1 MLQIE
6 AVADKASLQAVSWLP
21 EGAVRLLDQRRL
33 PELVSHDCHD
43 EVEVLAAMRCGVV
56 VGAAALGVAAAFG
69 VALAARQLVTPVR
82 DWSQELEPV
91 IAAFSALGPMA
102 ANLQWALGIMRQTLT
117 GIASDA
123 DVPGRLLQA
132 AEAIAGADA
141 EANQS
146 MARFGLQLLRRHHSA
161 EQKLMLLGY
170 SGELSGGGGG
180 TAMGVVQAAHRAGV
194 LKEVLVGEASPSRSG
209 ARLAAWELQRTGVP
223 CSLIADTA
231 AASSMKYDPVS
242 WVVVGA
248 ERIAANGDVITTQ
261 GTYALAILA
270 MHHGLRFMVVAST
283 ATLDMSLSD
292 GDALEPEVLQGAAGA
307 CQSLD
312 VTPVELIDAIVT
324 EKGVIER
331 PDEGKIAKLMSIRR
345 LH

>member
-6 AVADKASLQAVSWLP
+6 AVADKACLQAVSWLP

-56 VGAAALGVAAAFG
+56 AGAAALGVAAAFG

-102 ANLQWALGIMRQTLT
+102 ANLQWALGIMRQTLA
-117 GIASDA
+117 GIAPDA

-194 LKEVLVGEASPSRSG
+194 LKEVLVSEASPSRSG

-223 CSLIADTA
+223 CSATNSSA
-231 AASSMKYDPVS
+231 A
-242 WVVVGA
+242 
-248 ERIAANGDVITTQ
+248 
-261 GTYALAILA
+261 
-270 MHHGLRFMVVAST
+270 
-283 ATLDMSLSD
+283 
-292 GDALEPEVLQGAAGA
+292 PE
-307 CQSLD
+307 
-312 VTPVELIDAIVT
+312 
-324 EKGVIER
+324 
-331 PDEGKIAKLMSIRR
+331 
-345 LH
+345 